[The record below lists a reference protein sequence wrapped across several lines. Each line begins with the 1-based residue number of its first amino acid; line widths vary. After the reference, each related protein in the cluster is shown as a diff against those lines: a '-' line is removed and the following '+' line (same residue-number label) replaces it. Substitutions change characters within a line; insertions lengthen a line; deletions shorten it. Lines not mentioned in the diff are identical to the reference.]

1 MKISITASSFLRV
14 KMASGLQSPLSLCR
28 FQAAS
33 PRHRLFFATGSWQD
47 GTPLHLR
54 MHISRVQVPRSRC
67 PEGCPLT
74 TQTHRQA
81 RDRRPSLGG
90 PTLGT
95 TPPPPAACPPGWLG
109 HHSLCLPC
117 GSSPTM
123 RLSTRW
129 QRRLPDVV
137 SLPSSPASTPC
148 PLRTRSQD
156 AGVTSPM
163 SVAASSVLSA

>member
-1 MKISITASSFLRV
+1 MASS
-14 KMASGLQSPLSLCR
+14 LQSPRSLCR

-47 GTPLHLR
+47 GTPLRLR
-54 MHISRVQVPRSRC
+54 MHIRRVQVPQSRC

-74 TQTHRQA
+74 TRTQGQA

-95 TPPPPAACPPGWLG
+95 TPPPPAATTGWATT
-109 HHSLCLPC
+109 LCLPC

-123 RLSTRW
+123 CLSTRW
-129 QRRLPDVV
+129 QRRLPNVV

-156 AGVTSPM
+156 AGVTSPT